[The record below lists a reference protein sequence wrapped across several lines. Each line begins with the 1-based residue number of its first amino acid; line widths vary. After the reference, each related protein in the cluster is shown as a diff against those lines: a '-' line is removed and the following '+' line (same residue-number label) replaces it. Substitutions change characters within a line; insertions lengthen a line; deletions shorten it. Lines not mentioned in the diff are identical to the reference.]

1 MLMLFACLATFL
13 FTSSMVAM
21 LGWGGPGGGLL
32 VMLGS
37 GAICCMEAIDP
48 ILARAAVIV
57 AAVMLAIA
65 AFMVMLI
72 GMFIDMF
79 MGMFMGMFI
88 FMGME
93 KDMGLGKGSWRTALG
108 RRLSGMGIPALAHM
122 AAALALAIS
131 SNWSLSV
138 RRDEEHITN
147 SH

>member
-1 MLMLFACLATFL
+1 M
-13 FTSSMVAM
+13 
-21 LGWGGPGGGLL
+21 

-37 GAICCMEAIDP
+37 GAIWCMEAIDP

-93 KDMGLGKGSWRTALG
+93 KDMGLLGLGKGSWRTALG

-147 SH
+147 LH

>member
-1 MLMLFACLATFL
+1 M
-13 FTSSMVAM
+13 
-21 LGWGGPGGGLL
+21 

-37 GAICCMEAIDP
+37 GAIWCMEAIDP

-72 GMFIDMF
+72 GMFID
-79 MGMFMGMFI
+79 MFMGMFI

-147 SH
+147 LH